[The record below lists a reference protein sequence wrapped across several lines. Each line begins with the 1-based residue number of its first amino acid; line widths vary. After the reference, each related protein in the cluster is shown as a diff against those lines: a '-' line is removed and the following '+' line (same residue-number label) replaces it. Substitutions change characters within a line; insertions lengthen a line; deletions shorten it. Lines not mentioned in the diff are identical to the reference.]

1 VCVPNAYGRKIQQNY
16 TKLAGYLHFLGSQ
29 KLLFYPQ
36 NPALAYPF
44 TYPLSQSSDIFYQ
57 QFKCI
62 IVNKNIFVKVKNIF
76 SLSSPNELGETKTI
90 DKSL

>member
-1 VCVPNAYGRKIQQNY
+1 VCVPNAGGRKIQQNV
-16 TKLAGYLHFLGSQ
+16 TNLIGYLNFLGDQ
-29 KLLFYPQ
+29 KPQFYPQ
-36 NPALAYPF
+36 NSALAYPF
-44 TYPLSQSSDIFYQ
+44 AYPLSQSSDIFYQ